1 MRKMILLGLMA
12 VTAIPTAR
20 PTAANAQSQRERRD
34 DRQELREDRRELRE
48 DRRELREDI
57 RDGASNREI
66 RRGQREVRRGER
78 EVYRDRREVN
88 RNRSAYVAPYRGWR
102 YRSLTPGYR
111 LQPGFYGPRYT
122 ISNFGRYRLG
132 APGAN
137 RRWIRYGNDL
147 VLVNLRN
154 GRVIQVVRNRYW

>member
-12 VTAIPTAR
+12 VTAIPTAL

-57 RDGASNREI
+57 
-66 RRGQREVRRGER
+66 RRGER

-132 APGAN
+132 PPGAN